1 MQAMKKLTMTLCLG
15 LTLFWASSA
24 CAILID
30 PYDNFLAPDGYYG
43 LVYGNYYTADK
54 LVTSS
59 GNLDVDLQATVSI
72 LRGLKYFH
80 VADIPVAFQVIVP
93 FGEVKE
99 TKLFNEKSSGLGD
112 IIFGPGV
119 FLHADQETNTYLS
132 YWFYAFAPTGEWD
145 ATQALNLGRNTWYF
159 EHQLAFGKMMGAF
172 VYDMNLN
179 FYHFTEESDN
189 NYTAPNRFEFEASLA
204 YQATEQLSVGLN
216 GGGYWDLDDGEIDGN
231 SVAETKAKRVQLGPS
246 LNYQINE
253 KLGCNLRWTHDLSAS
268 NDTKGDDF
276 WLRFAYA
283 F

>member
-1 MQAMKKLTMTLCLG
+1 MKKMLVSLVLG
-15 LTLFWASSA
+15 LTLFWASSSS
-24 CAILID
+24 AILID

-54 LVTSS
+54 LVLDS
-59 GNLDVDLQATVSI
+59 GDLDFDLTAKVAI

-80 VADIPVAFQVIVP
+80 VGNIPVVLQLIVP

-99 TKLFNEKSSGLGD
+99 TKLLNEKSSGLGD

-119 FLHADQETNTYLS
+119 FLHADTESNTYLS

-145 ATQALNLGRNTWYF
+145 RNQTINMGRNAWYF
-159 EHQLAFGKMMGAF
+159 EHQLAFAKMMGAF

-189 NYTAPNRFEFEASLA
+189 NYQAPNRIELEASLA
-204 YQATEQLSVGLN
+204 YQATEQLSLGLN
-216 GGGYWDLDDGEIDGN
+216 GGGYWDLDDAEVNGT
-231 SVAETKAKRVQLGPS
+231 SVADTKAKRLQFGPS
-246 LNYQINE
+246 VNYQFTE
-253 KLGCNLRWTHDLSAS
+253 RLGGNLRWTHDISVD
-268 NDTKGDDF
+268 NDTEGDDV